1 MLCSQLR
8 GRLDQSYLG
17 MGLRKVLGYLEENK
31 QLKVQVERLKDTLI
45 TLNKE
50 YRRYVEEPSLTK

>member
-1 MLCSQLR
+1 MKMLSF
-8 GRLDQSYLG
+8 
-17 MGLRKVLGYLEENK
+17 MEENK

-50 YRRYVEEPSLTK
+50 YKKQLEDPTVSK